1 MKKLILSIG
10 LIMFVF
16 IMANAQQPAVPTTP
30 VTPTV
35 TPTPPP
41 NPNAPDIKF
50 ATDTHDYGTINKG
63 ADGNCSF
70 SFTNTGKEPLILSNV
85 RSSCGCTTPSWTKD
99 PVLPGKTGKIDVHYD
114 TNRLGQISKSIT
126 VTSNAKTETVVLMIK
141 GNVID
146 TPKEITPDKPTNTNV
161 APTVK

>member
-1 MKKLILSIG
+1 
-10 LIMFVF
+10 MFVVIF
-16 IMANAQQPAVPTTP
+16 ANAQQPAVPTQPT
-30 VTPTV
+30 TPTV

-50 ATDTHDYGTINKG
+50 VSDTHDYGTINKG

-70 SFTNTGKEPLILSNV
+70 AFTNTGKEPLILSNV

-126 VTSNAKTETVVLMIK
+126 VTSNAKTSTVVLMIK
-141 GNVID
+141 GNVIEP
-146 TPKEITPDKPTNTNV
+146 PKEITPDKPVNTDV
-161 APTVK
+161 APTGK